1 MRKKG
6 EMVSFRQDIKIVD
19 CTLRDGGL
27 VNNFF
32 FTDDFVKDLYT
43 ANLKSGIDY
52 MEFGYKA
59 DSDLFDKDKFGKW
72 KFCND
77 DDIRNIIGDNEGGLK
92 ISRKNKFQA

>member
-32 FTDDFVKDLYT
+32 FTDDFV
-43 ANLKSGIDY
+43 
-52 MEFGYKA
+52 
-59 DSDLFDKDKFGKW
+59 
-72 KFCND
+72 
-77 DDIRNIIGDNEGGLK
+77 
-92 ISRKNKFQA
+92 